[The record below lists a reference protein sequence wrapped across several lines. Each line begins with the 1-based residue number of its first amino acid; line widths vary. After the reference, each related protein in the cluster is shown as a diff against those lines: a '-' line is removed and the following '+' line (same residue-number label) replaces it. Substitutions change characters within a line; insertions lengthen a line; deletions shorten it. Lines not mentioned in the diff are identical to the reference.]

1 MVYDGY
7 LLRLN
12 SKHQLVL
19 YVLHPCRLVLMEK
32 YCNRTFEKQGSGIL
46 WMILLEIKIN
56 IFMVR
61 YYQEQNKTEKMWRI
75 FCFQHGR
82 EEDLI
87 FTILSRKYCHAT
99 CRLDSKRKD
108 ELRQQCKKAACSDR
122 VGSVLLLLF
131 HFEHSTLNRFRV
143 NCPLTDLPKETV

>member
-46 WMILLEIKIN
+46 WMILLQIKIN
-56 IFMVR
+56 TFMVR

-75 FCFQHGR
+75 FASSMV
-82 EEDLI
+82 E
-87 FTILSRKYCHAT
+87 
-99 CRLDSKRKD
+99 
-108 ELRQQCKKAACSDR
+108 KKISSSQS
-122 VGSVLLLLF
+122 SVASIAMQLAG
-131 HFEHSTLNRFRV
+131 
-143 NCPLTDLPKETV
+143 